1 MTLRT
6 NFIDNIP
13 NSLIDFL
20 VRLLRNWKFYC
31 TLFCISKEM
40 SFVFQMDE
48 DSQISKYTQTEEDQ
62 YEMQVRAANIVCI
75 NIFVKTVVSA
85 LYGIKCF

>member
-1 MTLRT
+1 
-6 NFIDNIP
+6 
-13 NSLIDFL
+13 
-20 VRLLRNWKFYC
+20 
-31 TLFCISKEM
+31 M
-40 SFVFQMDE
+40 SFVLQMDE

-75 NIFVKTVVSA
+75 NIHVFVKTVVS

>member
-1 MTLRT
+1 
-6 NFIDNIP
+6 
-13 NSLIDFL
+13 
-20 VRLLRNWKFYC
+20 
-31 TLFCISKEM
+31 M

-85 LYGIKCF
+85 LRYQMFLIV

>member
-1 MTLRT
+1 M
-6 NFIDNIP
+6 
-13 NSLIDFL
+13 
-20 VRLLRNWKFYC
+20 Y
-31 TLFCISKEM
+31 
-40 SFVFQMDE
+40 FVLQMDE

-75 NIFVKTVVSA
+75 NIFVKKVVS